1 MIPCKAR
8 FIIIFVKT
16 SIVCGWCMGCDK
28 YRKQNHNKLSLV
40 VFAANLAIKNSFNN
54 VFRWQRHFGEKMEAI
69 CNFFLS
75 WLFAPFILLLA
86 FYLIMSFARFCK
98 LKKLPFWGARVLGTS
113 SNHRRR
119 SRRGG
124 EGHEGSSGSRPQPH
138 HFPAQLWKLQTVQ
151 GKNLKIKAIFLTFQM
166 WYYSRL

>member
-1 MIPCKAR
+1 MVGAW
-8 FIIIFVKT
+8 VATSTENKT
-16 SIVCGWCMGCDK
+16 TT
-28 YRKQNHNKLSLV
+28 
-40 VFAANLAIKNSFNN
+40 NLAWLFLRPIWPSRIPLTMYFDGRGTLRRKWRRF
-54 VFRWQRHFGEKMEAI
+54 VI
-69 CNFFLS
+69 FFLS

-86 FYLIMSFARFCK
+86 FYLIMSFARFCN

-124 EGHEGSSGSRPQPH
+124 ECHEGSSGSRPQPH